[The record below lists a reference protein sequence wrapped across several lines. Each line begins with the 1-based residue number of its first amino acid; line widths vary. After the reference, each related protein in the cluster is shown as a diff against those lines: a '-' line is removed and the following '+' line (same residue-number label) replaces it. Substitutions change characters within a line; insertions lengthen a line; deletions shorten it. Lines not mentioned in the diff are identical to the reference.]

1 MIKIKRMVL
10 VILLF
15 SLTSG
20 LGCTGQPKTSSLNV
34 DSLSPEQL
42 VETYYRSLSSNDIIT
57 ARNCLSDEMKEMMDT
72 VPDSDFKNLKSL
84 TSLKVSTAYP
94 IKLYGNNYEEVQVVA
109 EYHAVYKE
117 VTCLPNGKQHRF
129 IYVAKATPD
138 SPWRIISIG
147 TGP

>member
-1 MIKIKRMVL
+1 MIKMKL
-10 VILLF
+10 VILAILSF
-15 SLTSG
+15 SLTLG
-20 LGCTGQPKTSSLNV
+20 PGCTGQPKTSSLNI

-42 VETYYRSLSSNDIIT
+42 VEAYYKSLSSNDIIT
-57 ARNCLSDEMKEMMDT
+57 ARNCLSNEMKEIMDT
-72 VPDSDFKNLKSL
+72 VSDSDFKNLKSL
-84 TSLKVSTAYP
+84 ANLKVSPAYP
-94 IKLYGNNYEEVQVVA
+94 IKLYGNNYEEAQVVA